1 MVKDKLIDWMPEYY
15 TGNNVKAIQNARDIE
30 LQKCQA
36 DIERVEGDMYV
47 STAQDIDLWENEYG
61 IVPAPDSTLLQRQQ
75 NMLAY
80 IRGGGGAVTKS
91 MIVTLINS
99 YTGTDTTEITE
110 YADASMLRITCH
122 LLPTSIFDL
131 QDMTETL
138 YKFIQAHVGVIIDAV
153 WSYKAETP
161 LHFGIK
167 NTGEYIISQKITT

>member
-15 TGNNVKAIQNARDIE
+15 TGDNVKAIQEARDTE
-30 LQKCQA
+30 LQKYQT
-36 DIERVEGDMYV
+36 EQKRVIGDMYV
-47 STAQDIDLWENEYG
+47 SSAQDINLWEKEYG
-61 IVPAPDSTLLQRQQ
+61 VTAAPDSTLIQRQQ

-80 IRGGGGAVTKS
+80 IRGGGGAVTKQQ
-91 MIVTLINS
+91 IITLINS
-99 YTGTDTTEITE
+99 YTGTDTTEVTE
-110 YADASMLRITCH
+110 YADSSILRITCH

-161 LHFGIK
+161 LHFGIA
-167 NTGEYIISQKITT
+167 NTGEYIISQKIST